1 MKRFFFTFLFFVMQ
15 LAPAGCFTAFTA
27 NAQELSFST
36 NFIDYART
44 GTANLEASYALA
56 RHWSVSAGVKYDS
69 GGDMRQQLYSLGGRY
84 WPWHIYSGWWLS
96 GKMQYQEFN
105 EAEPVSLET
114 SEGDRYGAGIAGGY
128 SKMLGRH
135 LNLDIGIGLWTGY
148 TRYVTY
154 ACPTCGRIIGSDD
167 KLFVLP
173 NDLMIALSY
182 IF

>member
-15 LAPAGCFTAFTA
+15 LAPAGCFTVFTA

>member
-15 LAPAGCFTAFTA
+15 LAPAGCFTVLTA